1 LKYRRDNLGRLLE
14 PVRTEEGFL
23 LCEAYITRPG
33 VFEYA
38 EEDGRTRRELR
49 PRSEVYHPDS
59 LASFA
64 RKPTTLEHPTDE
76 AGVEVRVDP
85 STARQ
90 FVTGAV
96 SERVWV
102 DKDVDMVRTTL
113 TIYDADHI
121 EAIERLG
128 WAEQSCGYDCE
139 LLDEPGVDPE
149 FGPYDAVQINI
160 RGNHVATVP
169 AGRAGREVRLRRD
182 AAIQVTHSED
192 EMTTKATKARRD
204 MDEPKEDSEQEG
216 PRSDMERMDQ
226 YMADMSERMD
236 AMMGKLDSMME
247 RMDAL
252 MREDQDEPKSDEE
265 EGEGGSE
272 LAQELAQDLVE
283 ELLMDSE
290 DEPKLDRR
298 DAAKLP
304 VHVRWAK
311 QRAQLEKQAK
321 RLGVKRVDG
330 YTTNRALAAAVVAA
344 GLRQVADP
352 HTPFQAATPAPRQDS
367 QDDLRAAYLAA
378 TKRRS

>member
-1 LKYRRDNLGRLLE
+1 MKYRRDNLGRLLE

-33 VFEYA
+33 VFEYV

-49 PRSEVYHPDS
+49 PRAEVYHPDS

-85 STARQ
+85 TTARQ
-90 FVTGAV
+90 FVTGSV

-102 DKDVDMVRTTL
+102 DKDADMVRTTL
-113 TIYDADHI
+113 TIYDAAHI
-121 EAIERLG
+121 QAIERLG

-139 LLDEPGVDPE
+139 LVDEAGVDPE

-192 EMTTKATKARRD
+192 AMTTKAKARRD
-204 MDEPKEDSEQEG
+204 MDEPKEDSEDEGG

-226 YMADMSERMD
+226 YMSDMASRMD
-236 AMMGKLDSMME
+236 EMATKLDSMLE
-247 RMDAL
+247 RMDSL
-252 MREDQDEPKSDEE
+252 LREDQDEPKSDE

-290 DEPKLDRR
+290 DEPKADRR
-298 DAAKLP
+298 DAAKIP
-304 VHVRWAK
+304 VQLRWAR
-311 QRAQLEKQAK
+311 QRAQLEQQAK
-321 RLGVKRVDG
+321 RLGIKRADS
-330 YTTNRALAAAVVAA
+330 YPTNRALAAAVVAA
-344 GLRQVADP
+344 GLRQMADP

-367 QDDLRAAYLAA
+367 QEDLRAAYTAA